1 MPTSR
6 RKFLK
11 QSFIGGSLLAL
22 GQFPLDA
29 FADQSTEKLTILHT
43 NDMHSWLFP
52 FPSDDKKFSGQG
64 GVAARSALI
73 KSIRSKERNVL
84 LFDAGD
90 IFQGTPYF
98 NMFKGE
104 PEIKAM
110 SMMQYDAATMGN
122 HEFDLGLEGFLKQLP
137 HANFPFL
144 TANYDFSSTPLAGM
158 THEYCIFKKGSIKI
172 GVFGL
177 GVQLNGLVS
186 REGYGDT
193 LYIDPIEKARHISTF
208 LKHRKHCDLVV
219 CLSHLGFE
227 YSFKKVSDKILASET
242 ADIDVIIGGHTH
254 TFLDVPF
261 IQKNKIGKEVVIN
274 QVGWAG
280 LRLGRLDF
288 IFDTKKNAKLTKSNT
303 VIIGK

>member
-1 MPTSR
+1 M
-6 RKFLK
+6 
-11 QSFIGGSLLAL
+11 LAL
-22 GQFPLDA
+22 GQFPFDA
-29 FADQSTEKLTILHT
+29 LAAESERLTILHT
-43 NDMHSWLFP
+43 NDTHSWLDP
-52 FPSDDKKFSGQG
+52 FPVTDKKYPGQG
-64 GVAARSALI
+64 GVEARATLI
-73 KSIRSKERNVL
+73 RSIRKTEKNVL

-110 SMMQYDAATMGN
+110 SLMQYDAATMGN
-122 HEFDLGLEGFLKQLP
+122 HDFDAGTEGFLKQLP

-144 TANYDFSSTPLAGM
+144 TANYDFSETALAGK
-158 THEYCIFKKGSIKI
+158 TSAYKIFRKGSVSI

-177 GVQLNGLVS
+177 GIALYGLVPQS
-186 REGYGDT
+186 AYGDT
-193 LYIDPIEKARHISTF
+193 RYLDPIEKARALSTL
-208 LKHRKHCDLVV
+208 LKHKKKCDMII

-227 YSFKKVSDKILASET
+227 YAGKKVSDRVLASET
-242 ADIDVIIGGHTH
+242 ENIDLIIGGHTH
-254 TFLDVPF
+254 TFLEEPVVH
-261 IQKNKIGKEVVIN
+261 KNKAGKEVLIN

>member
-1 MPTSR
+1 MPMNR

-11 QSFIGGSLLAL
+11 QSIMGGSLLAL
-22 GQFPLDA
+22 GQFPLEA
-29 FADQSTEKLTILHT
+29 LAEPATEKLTILHT
-43 NDMHSWLFP
+43 NDTHSWLFP
-52 FPSDDKKFSGQG
+52 FPATDKKYPGQG
-64 GVAARSALI
+64 GVEARSALI
-73 KSIRSKERNVL
+73 RAVRSKEQNVL

-122 HEFDLGLEGFLKQLP
+122 HEFDIGLEGFLKQLP
-137 HANFPFL
+137 HAGFPFL
-144 TANYDFSSTPLAGM
+144 TANYDFSKTPLAGK
-158 THEYCIFKKGSIKI
+158 TKEYSIFKKGAVQV

-177 GVQLNGLVS
+177 GIQLYGLVS

-193 LYIDPIEKARHISTF
+193 LYLDPIEKARSLSAF
-208 LKHRKHCDLVV
+208 LKHRKCCDMVV

-227 YSFKKVSDKILASET
+227 YKSKKVSDKVLAAET
-242 ADIDVIIGGHTH
+242 EDIDVIIGGHTH
-254 TFLDVPF
+254 TFLDRPVL
-261 IQKNKIGKEVVIN
+261 QKNKAGREVIIN